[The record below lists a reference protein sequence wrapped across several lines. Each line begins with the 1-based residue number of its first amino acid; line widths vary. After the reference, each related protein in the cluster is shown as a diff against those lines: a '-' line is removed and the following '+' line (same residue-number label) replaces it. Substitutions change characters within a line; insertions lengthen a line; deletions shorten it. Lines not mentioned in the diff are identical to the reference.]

1 VKYLYDKWQKIL
13 SWIQTILYPNTDR
26 SAQKLKLFSYQYV
39 LDSPEAKDRIEI
51 AKIYY
56 SAVEIATLFMATWKA

>member
-1 VKYLYDKWQKIL
+1 MINGKKIL
-13 SWIQTILYPNTDR
+13 SWIQTIFYPNTDW

-51 AKIYY
+51 AKTYH
-56 SAVEIATLFMATWKA
+56 SAVEIAPLFMATWKA

>member
-1 VKYLYDKWQKIL
+1 MAKNSVLD
-13 SWIQTILYPNTDR
+13 SNNFYPNTDW

-51 AKIYY
+51 AKTI
-56 SAVEIATLFMATWKA
+56 VLQ